1 MKVDSFVKEDSFT
14 KGDWK
19 MVEDL
24 TTGAV
29 DLYNLRYDVN
39 EMTDLK
45 FTYTEKAAAMKKA
58 LETWQRE
65 TGVKNP
71 VPNPDFDP
79 ARRYEWG
86 TNPYRK

>member
-1 MKVDSFVKEDSFT
+1 MSALR

-29 DLYNLRYDVN
+29 DLYNLRYDVS

-45 FTYTEKAAAMKKA
+45 FSYTEKAAEMKQA
-58 LETWQRE
+58 LERWQRE
-65 TGVKNP
+65 TDARNP

-86 TNPYRK
+86 KNPYRK